1 MSIALHTYVLP
12 TRQGNPLRVD
22 LRIPQEGTP
31 RAGVIVCHGFKG
43 FKDWGFF
50 PWVSE
55 QLAEAG
61 FAVATPDFSQNGVG
75 DVPGEFTRLDLFE
88 QNTYSQELSDL
99 GQVMGWLVMD
109 SPVAGPL
116 DGGRLGVLGHSR
128 GALAGVVAAAENPDI
143 RALVTWNGV
152 SRALRYSERQLA
164 QWEQDGRMEFENS
177 RTGQKMAVGWGL
189 VQDARAHARRFDL
202 PAACK
207 RMRAAHLIV
216 HAADDLAV
224 PVESAE
230 ELRAGRSDP
239 ARCRVELLA
248 RTGHTFGAAHPFQ
261 GPTPAL
267 ERATA
272 MTRDWFNL
280 HLGPAR

>member
-1 MSIALHTYVLP
+1 MSISLQTHVLT
-12 TRQGNPLRVD
+12 TRQGLPLRVD
-22 LRIPQEGTP
+22 LRIPEGVNP

-55 QLAEAG
+55 RLAEAG
-61 FAVATPDFSQNGVG
+61 FAVATPDFSMNGVG
-75 DVPGEFTRLDLFE
+75 DVLGEFGRLDLFE
-88 QNTYSQELSDL
+88 RNTYSQELSDL

-109 SPVAGPL
+109 SPVSGPL

-152 SRALRYSERQLA
+152 SQALRYSERQLS
-164 QWEQDGRMEFENS
+164 QWERDGRLEFENT

-189 VQDARAHARRFDL
+189 VEDARAHANRFNL
-202 PAACK
+202 PAACR

-216 HAADDLAV
+216 HAREDLAV
-224 PVESAE
+224 PLESAE
-230 ELRAGRSDP
+230 ELRAERADGSK
-239 ARCRVELLA
+239 CRVEILE
-248 RTGHTFGAAHPFQ
+248 RTGHTLGAVHPFA

-272 MTRDWFNL
+272 MAGEWFSA
-280 HLGPAR
+280 HLVPQR

>member
-1 MSIALHTYVLP
+1 MSIALHSHVLP
-12 TRQGNPLRVD
+12 TRHGLPLRVD
-22 LRIPQEGTP
+22 LRFPQDGSP

-55 QLAEAG
+55 RLAEAG
-61 FAVATPDFSQNGVG
+61 FAVATPDFSHNGVG
-75 DVPGEFTRLDLFE
+75 DTPGEFTRLDLFE

-109 SPVAGPL
+109 SPVSGPL

-152 SRALRYSERQLA
+152 SRALRYSDRQLA
-164 QWEQDGRMEFENS
+164 QWERDGRLEFENS
-177 RTGQKMAVGWGL
+177 RTGQQMAVGWGL

-202 PAACK
+202 VAACK

-216 HAADDLAV
+216 HAAEDLAV

-230 ELRAGRSDP
+230 ELRAGRAD
-239 ARCRVELLA
+239 AGRCRVEILE
-248 RTGHTFGAAHPFQ
+248 RTGHTLGAAHPFQ

-272 MTRDWFNL
+272 LARDWFNQ